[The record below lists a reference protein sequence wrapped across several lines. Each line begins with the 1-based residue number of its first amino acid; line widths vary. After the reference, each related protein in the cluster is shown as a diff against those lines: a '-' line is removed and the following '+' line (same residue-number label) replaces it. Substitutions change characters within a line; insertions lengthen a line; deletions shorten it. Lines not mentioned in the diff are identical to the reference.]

1 MPGNVAENGDVYRV
15 RREATT
21 DKQDTRDAH
30 PMACVALSPHDPVAW
45 KGLPRTT
52 TAALPT
58 DLASPAR
65 PDLPFTSDGHWTL
78 RFIRAVRKDV
88 TGHTDLCRF
97 MITLPEP
104 DRSAVLEFYRNRN
117 K

>member
-15 RREATT
+15 HREATV
-21 DKQDTRDAH
+21 DKQDTRQAH
-30 PMACVALSPHDPVAW
+30 PIACVSFSPHDPVAW
-45 KGLPRTT
+45 RGLPRTT

-58 DLASPAR
+58 DLESPAR
-65 PDLPFTSDGHWTL
+65 SDLPFTQDGHWTL
-78 RFIRAVRKDV
+78 RFVRTVRKDI
-88 TGHTDLCRF
+88 TGHTDQCPF

-104 DRSAVLEFYRNRN
+104 DRTAVLEFYRNRN